1 MAAYTQHFDWFIV
14 SISYWTSALAAF
26 WGVAVLDHDRWRDAP
41 SRDHDTTKKGN
52 FVQWQAAIAVGAG
65 SIWTMVGVACSSAIR
80 YFLLCSKFKHFFDN
94 DKCLHLL
101 SGLALMNTTY
111 YLLHYCT
118 AAFSGDERAD
128 PEASLYWGRS
138 HDGV

>member
-26 WGVAVLDHDRWRDAP
+26 WGVAVLDHERWRDTP
-41 SRDHDTTKKGN
+41 LRDHDTTKKGN

-65 SIWTMVGVACSSAIR
+65 SIWTMVGVICSSAVR
-80 YFLLCSKFKHFFDN
+80 CCLLH
-94 DKCLHLL
+94 DKLELL
-101 SGLALMNTTY
+101 TAIVGTPAFSLALTY
-111 YLLHYCT
+111 MTYLLLHYCA
-118 AAFSGDERAD
+118 AAFSRDERID
-128 PEASLYWGRS
+128 FEASCYERRS